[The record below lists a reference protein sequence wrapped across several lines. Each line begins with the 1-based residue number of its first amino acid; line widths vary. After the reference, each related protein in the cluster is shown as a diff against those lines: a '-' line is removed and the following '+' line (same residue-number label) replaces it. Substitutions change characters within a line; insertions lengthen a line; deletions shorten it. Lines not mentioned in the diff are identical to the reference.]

1 MPSKGKKEK
10 IKEQGGEKAEAKGQG
25 GSRILPS
32 VHAWT
37 TKLTVI

>member
-10 IKEQGGEKAEAKGQG
+10 IKEQGGEKAEAKGQDR

-32 VHAWT
+32 VH
-37 TKLTVI
+37 V